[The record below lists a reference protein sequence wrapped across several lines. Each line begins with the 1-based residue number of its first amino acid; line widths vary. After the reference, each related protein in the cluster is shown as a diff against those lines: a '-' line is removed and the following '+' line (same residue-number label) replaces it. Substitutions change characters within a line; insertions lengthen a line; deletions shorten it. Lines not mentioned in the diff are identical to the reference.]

1 MTKKKNL
8 IARICGLLIV
18 LTLISCCFLGTTFAR
33 YTSSGDGTA
42 SVIVAEWD
50 IDITGGAAS
59 GGTALALGTLSP
71 KDVAWS
77 EGTTRT
83 HEMPA
88 RVGATIVNKS
98 AVNADITV
106 KLANDPTFE
115 GTAFN
120 ADSSIQEG
128 ADVPSYAEAYN
139 TIKVQVFI
147 SADSINAPASD
158 AEGWVDYNGS
168 ATIKGV
174 AGNGG
179 TVYIWVRAIWMS
191 QDSYG
196 EVNADKLDT
205 WLGENITTVS
215 VGITYTAVQSS
226 TQPA

>member
-18 LTLISCCFLGTTFAR
+18 LTLISCCFLGSTFAR

-42 SVIVAEWD
+42 SVTVAKWD
-50 IDITGGAAS
+50 IDITGDAAS
-59 GGTALALGTLSP
+59 GATALALGTLSP
-71 KDVAWS
+71 SDAVWS

-88 RVGATIVNKS
+88 RVGATIVNSS

-106 KLANDPTFE
+106 ELANVPTFT
-115 GTAFN
+115 GTEFN

-158 AEGWVDYNGS
+158 AEDWVDYNGS

-191 QDSYG
+191 QDIYG
-196 EVNADKLDT
+196 EANADKLDT

-226 TQPA
+226 TQP

>member
-59 GGTALALGTLSP
+59 GDTALELGTLSP
-71 KDVAWS
+71 SDAVWS
-77 EGTTRT
+77 EGKTRT

-88 RVGATIVNKS
+88 RVGATIVNSS

-106 KLANDPTFE
+106 ELANVPTFT
-115 GTAFN
+115 GTEFN

-168 ATIKGV
+168 DTIEDV

-196 EVNADKLDT
+196 EANADKLDT

-226 TQPA
+226 TQP

>member
-42 SVIVAEWD
+42 SVTVAKWD

-59 GGTALALGTLSP
+59 GDTALELGTLSP
-71 KDVAWS
+71 SAADWV
-77 EGTTRT
+77 GGQTRK

-88 RVGATIVNKS
+88 KVGATIVNRS
-98 AVNADITV
+98 AVDADITV
-106 KLANDPTFE
+106 ELANDPTFT
-115 GTAFN
+115 GTEFN
-120 ADSSIQEG
+120 TGSSIQEG

-147 SADSINAPASD
+147 STDSINAPASGD
-158 AEGWVDYNGS
+158 KNWVDYNGS
-168 ATIKGV
+168 ATIEDV

-179 TVYIWVRAIWMS
+179 TVYIWVRAIWVS

-196 EVNADKLDT
+196 EANADKLDT

-226 TQPA
+226 TQP

>member
-42 SVIVAEWD
+42 SVTVAKWD

-59 GGTALALGTLSP
+59 GATALALGTLSP
-71 KDVAWS
+71 SDAAWK
-77 EGTTRT
+77 EGPART

-88 RVGATIVNKS
+88 RVGATIVNSS

-106 KLANDPTFE
+106 ELANVPTFT

-147 SADSINAPASD
+147 SRDSINAPASD

-168 ATIKGV
+168 ATIKDV

-196 EVNADKLDT
+196 EANADKLDT

-226 TQPA
+226 MQP

>member
-1 MTKKKNL
+1 MTKKKNM

-18 LTLISCCFLGTTFAR
+18 LTLISCCFLGSTFAR

-42 SVIVAEWD
+42 SVTVAKWD

-59 GGTALALGTLSP
+59 GDTALALGTLSP

-77 EGTTRT
+77 EGTTRK

-98 AVNADITV
+98 AVDADITV

-120 ADSSIQEG
+120 AESSIQEG

-158 AEGWVDYNGS
+158 ADWVDYNGS
-168 ATIKGV
+168 ATIADV

-179 TVYIWVRAIWMS
+179 TVYIWVRAIWES

-226 TQPA
+226 TQP